1 MSNLL
6 QRRWRQLRH
15 KVKYRIRDMRTFTH
29 PGVKLAIVAVLII
42 AALVA
47 VIYALRS
54 DPANHPPAGSAPHS
68 SSAPAFSAPPVG
80 DLTLL

>member
-6 QRRWRQLRH
+6 QRRWRQLKH

-42 AALVA
+42 AALGA

-54 DPANHPPAGSAPHS
+54 DPANQPPPAEPHSDSAPG
-68 SSAPAFSAPPVG
+68 FSAPPLG
-80 DLTLL
+80 DLVGL